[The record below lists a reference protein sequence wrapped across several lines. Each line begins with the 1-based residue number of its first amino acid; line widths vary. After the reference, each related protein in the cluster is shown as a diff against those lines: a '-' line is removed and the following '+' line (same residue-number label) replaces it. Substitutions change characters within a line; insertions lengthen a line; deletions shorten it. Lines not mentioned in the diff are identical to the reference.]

1 MKDTGSVCD
10 NKASVLRSIR
20 ITYDIDAKLYG
31 NVILATKPR
40 LHRGC
45 EFHFCWRKGRIS
57 NNHIGSLTNG
67 CCPSAWKKLRNIVH
81 WSPFVQTYKKQR
93 YPWVQLAGHQGN
105 FKAGNH
111 GTILKKLCG
120 REEICLEQLMKDSLK
135 PFIPEYK
142 GRIVSDDGEIYLE
155 LQDLLGGFENPCV
168 LDVKMGIRTY
178 LEDELAK
185 AREKPKLRKDMYD
198 KMIQIDSEEPTEEEN
213 KMKAITK
220 PRYMV
225 WRETISS
232 TASLGFRIE
241 GIKQP
246 DGTSSRDFKTT
257 KSKEQVSSAIEIFTN
272 GYPHALTMYLQRLKS
287 IYSTLETSEFFLTHE
302 FIGSS
307 LLFVHDKH
315 KANIWLID
323 FAKTWPLPEGVHV
336 SHCKYWN
343 VGNHEDGYLI
353 GLKNL
358 INIFQELIGRKNE
371 KKFELLNEEK
381 KSL

>member
-1 MKDTGSVCD
+1 MVANVGYNLYKKNMVPLTSIDDYGE
-10 NKASVLRSIR
+10 ASSDDLSSDWE
-20 ITYDIDAKLYG
+20 TE
-31 NVILATKPR
+31 
-40 LHRGC
+40 
-45 EFHFCWRKGRIS
+45 EFENTSK
-57 NNHIGSLTNG
+57 
-67 CCPSAWKKLRNIVH
+67 PSAWKKLRNIVH

-105 FKAGNH
+105 FKAGSH

-120 REEICLEQLMKDSLK
+120 REEVCLEQLMKDNLK
-135 PFIPEYK
+135 SYIPEFK
-142 GRIVSDDGEIYLE
+142 GRVVTDDGEIYLE
-155 LQDLLGGFENPCV
+155 LQDLLGDFENPCV
-168 LDVKMGIRTY
+168 LDIKMGIRTY

-198 KMIQIDSEEPTEEEN
+198 KMIQIDPKEPTEEEN
-213 KMKAITK
+213 RMKAITK

-257 KSKEQVSSAIEIFTN
+257 KSKEQVSSAIEIFVN
-272 GYPHALTMYLQRLKS
+272 GYPHALTTYLQRLKS
-287 IYSTLETSEFFLTHE
+287 IYSTLETSEFFQKHE
-302 FIGSS
+302 LIGSS
-307 LLFVHDKH
+307 LLFVHDKN

-323 FAKTWPLPEGVHV
+323 FAKTWPLPEGVCV

-343 VGNHEDGYLI
+343 IGNHEDGYLI
-353 GLKNL
+353 GLRNL
-358 INIFQELIGRKNE
+358 INIFQELINRE
-371 KKFELLNEEK
+371 K
-381 KSL
+381 